1 MFSVFHLAQSLYFNV
16 TQCVDFFLD
25 PTIQAQP
32 FVLSLGAD
40 VSSNNHGGL
49 SWEQPE
55 LLLPKTGWA
64 FEVTSGPMSSTEQLV
79 FVLTRYGKMRS

>member
-1 MFSVFHLAQSLYFNV
+1 MLIFI
-16 TQCVDFFLD
+16 LD

-32 FVLSLGAD
+32 FVLSLGAQQNRRL
-40 VSSNNHGGL
+40 SNNRGVL

-79 FVLTRYGKMRS
+79 LVLTRY